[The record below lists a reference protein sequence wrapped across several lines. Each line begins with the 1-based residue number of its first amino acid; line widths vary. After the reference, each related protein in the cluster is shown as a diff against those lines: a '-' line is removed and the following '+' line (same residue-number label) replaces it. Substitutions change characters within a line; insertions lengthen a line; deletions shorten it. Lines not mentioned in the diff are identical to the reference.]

1 MEGRIA
7 LLIESAKRK
16 FHLGAVEQAI
26 ELLEWAVGI
35 SEEPQV
41 QLLLGQLLLE
51 MARPEDALGP
61 LERATNSELT
71 STAAAPAL
79 ALALS
84 SMGQNEAGYALLL
97 PLVEQEPAPFE
108 ALLNFS
114 HVCFHLDRGEEG
126 AVAAR
131 RALKLQPNSSTAAIN
146 TFLCARTLDVSG
158 TWRELVE
165 VAMGQP
171 GTAALRVAAAES
183 LYFDDLHESEVIAL
197 HREVGDRLGKT
208 YSPTRR
214 FAGTRDPKRTLKIG
228 FLSPDFRCHPV
239 ASFTLSF
246 LRYLKELGFELSFY
260 SLNLREDSIT
270 ERYKEL
276 GDFHPCA
283 RLRETAI
290 AQKCLSDS
298 IDVLFDL
305 AGYTVG
311 GRPEL
316 LAIHPAPLVFSGIGY
331 PASLQIE
338 GLTGELADQDGHA
351 DWPRPLIQKPLLC
364 YEPTVDAPAIEAAS
378 SGAFTWGAYCNA
390 KKINRQTAMLWSEV
404 LRATPGS
411 RLRCMSAQFSKA
423 SERTLVGRYFDEVG
437 IGNAELV
444 EGPVDYAGYM
454 SEFNAVDG
462 ILDTYPFNG
471 ATTTLD
477 ALIMGVPV
485 VTLKGTSHRSR
496 VGASLLEGLGHLE
509 WSANDSDDVIERAQ
523 QIFTAGKRPSSHRVA
538 LRSQVHSSLLM
549 DGRQYA
555 RCFGL
560 AVRSHWEQYCNP

>member
-7 LLIESAKRK
+7 QLIDSAKRK
-16 FHLGAVEQAI
+16 FQLGNGEQAI
-26 ELLEWAVGI
+26 ELLERAIDLNG
-35 SEEPQV
+35 EPQV

-51 MARPEDALGP
+51 MDRPAEALDP

-71 STAAAPAL
+71 RTAAASAR

-84 SMGQNEAGYALLL
+84 STGQNEAAYALLL

-114 HVCFHLDRGEEG
+114 HVCFLLDRGEEG

-131 RALKLQPNSSTAAIN
+131 RALKRQPNSSTAAIN
-146 TFLCARTLDVSG
+146 TFLCARTLDERG
-158 TWRELVE
+158 AWRELVE
-165 VAMGQP
+165 LAMSQP

-183 LYFDDLHESEVIAL
+183 LYFDDLDESEVIAL

-214 FAGTRDPKRTLKIG
+214 FAGTRDPQRTLKIG
-228 FLSPDFRCHPV
+228 FLSPDFRSHPV

-246 LRYLKELGFELSFY
+246 LRFLKELGFELSFY
-260 SLNLREDSIT
+260 SLNLREDSVT
-270 ERYKEL
+270 ERFKEL
-276 GDFHPCA
+276 GDFHACA

-316 LAIHPAPLVFSGIGY
+316 LAIRPAPLVFSGIGY

-338 GLTGELADQDGHA
+338 GLTGELTDQGGHA
-351 DWPRPLIQKPLLC
+351 DWPRPLIQNPLLC
-364 YEPTVDAPAIEAAS
+364 YEPTEDVPVIEASS
-378 SGAFTWGAYCNA
+378 SGDFIWGAYCNA
-390 KKINRQTAMLWSEV
+390 KKINRQTARLWSEV

-411 RLRCMSAQFSKA
+411 RLRCMSAQFSKS
-423 SERTLVGRYFDEVG
+423 SERSRVSRFFDEVG
-437 IGNAELV
+437 IGNVELV

-496 VGASLLEGLGHLE
+496 VGASLLEEFGHLE
-509 WSANDSDDVIERAQ
+509 WIANDSNAFIERAQ
-523 QIFTAGKRPSSHRVA
+523 RIFAAGKRPPSHRIA
-538 LRSQVHSSLLM
+538 LRNQVHSSTLM

-555 RCFGL
+555 RWFGL